1 MPDRPPSA
9 VDTVVLLYFLLVEE
23 SHLLLALVG
32 EPLWVPPSVYDPSEQ
47 NVPHE
52 ALRRPELLSEIRQ
65 AIRHYE
71 VEEQRHADP
80 RGPAQ
85 RLRVADTLH
94 AEGRLKV
101 FELDA
106 RELLLAAQLQ
116 SREGAA
122 AHGLRAPLGPG
133 EAACLAV
140 AWLRGWTLVTDDTDA
155 LKVLESLAAGAAHPY
170 DRIRRLLMRAAD
182 SDLITKERSN
192 EIHRE
197 MQSFGFWDSVLP
209 FP

>member
-47 NVPHE
+47 NLPHE

-106 RELLLAAQLQ
+106 RELLLLRS
-116 SREGAA
+116 SRVVKALPPMGYERLSGR
-122 AHGLRAPLGPG
+122 GKPP
-133 EAACLAV
+133 
-140 AWLRGWTLVTDDTDA
+140 AWPWRGC
-155 LKVLESLAAGAAHPY
+155 AAGPSSPTTPTPS
-170 DRIRRLLMRAAD
+170 R
-182 SDLITKERSN
+182 
-192 EIHRE
+192 
-197 MQSFGFWDSVLP
+197 
-209 FP
+209 